1 MLSIEEL
8 QETAVK
14 MQKYLETKPGSE
26 PNDLI
31 ERAENLSVLIA
42 KSGQCLADARY
53 IQDMVVNG
61 AILEAIQRAYEEK
74 LSASTIN
81 KFVATAAKTQNHLV
95 NWFDRINSAAVHQLD
110 SLRSILSYRKTEMI
124 NLG

>member
-1 MLSIEEL
+1 
-8 QETAVK
+8 
-14 MQKYLETKPGSE
+14 MQAYLELKPGSE

-31 ERAENLSVLIA
+31 ERAENLAVLMA

-61 AILEAIQRAYEEK
+61 AIMEALQKAYEEK
-74 LSASTIN
+74 LSPSTIN
-81 KFVATAAKTQNHLV
+81 KFVTTAARDNNHLV
-95 NWFDRINSAAVHQLD
+95 NWLDRINATATHQID
-110 SLRSILSYRKTEMI
+110 AIRSILSYRKTEMI

>member
-81 KFVATAAKTQNHLV
+81 KFVVTAAKEQNHLCT
-95 NWFDRINSAAVHQLD
+95 WFDRINSAAVHQLD